1 MDRNSGLLERYKN
14 GDKLA
19 RDKLCEENMG
29 LVWNVARK
37 FSGKGVDIE
46 DIVQTGTVG
55 LLKAIDNFDDSFD
68 VKFSTYAVPM
78 IIGEI
83 RRFLRDDGPLKV
95 SRSLKQSAY
104 RGYMAREELSA
115 ELGRE
120 PTMEEISQKC
130 HICVEELVEAF
141 CATTAPDS
149 INREIYT
156 DSNREFG
163 EALAGKEN
171 EEAIINRITVAN
183 ILKKL
188 KPRERQII
196 FLRYFKGK
204 TQAEIASVIGV
215 SQVQVSRI
223 EKKVFRRIREEEFNL

>member
-1 MDRNSGLLERYKN
+1 MDRNSSLLERYKG
-14 GDKLA
+14 GDRYA

-37 FSGKGVDIE
+37 FSAGGADIE
-46 DIVQTGTVG
+46 DLAQTGTVG
-55 LLKAIDNFDDSFD
+55 LLKAIDNFDPSFD

-83 RRFLRDDGPLKV
+83 RRFLRDDGPIKV

-104 RGYMAREELSA
+104 RGYQAREALSA

-120 PTMEEISQKC
+120 PTMAEISEKC
-130 HICVEELVEAF
+130 HIPTEELVEAF
-141 CATTAPDS
+141 CATAAPDS

-163 EALAGKEN
+163 EALVGKEN
-171 EEAIINRITVAN
+171 EEQIIDRITVGN

-196 FLRYFKGK
+196 VLRYFRGK
-204 TQAEIASVIGV
+204 TQAEIANVIGV

-223 EKKVFRRIREEEFNL
+223 EKKVFERIRKEEFK

>member
-1 MDRNSGLLERYKN
+1 MDRNSVLLKRYKN
-14 GDKLA
+14 GDKCA
-19 RDKLCEENMG
+19 RDELCQENMG

-37 FSGKGVDIE
+37 FSASGVDIE
-46 DIVQTGTVG
+46 DLAQTGSVG
-55 LLKAIDNFDDSFD
+55 LLKAIDNFDTSFD

-95 SRSLKQSAY
+95 SRSLKQIAY
-104 RGYMAREELSA
+104 RGYHVREELSA

-120 PTMEEISQKC
+120 PTIEEISQKC
-130 HICVEELVEAF
+130 HIPREDLVEAF
-141 CATTAPDS
+141 CATAAPDS
-149 INREIYT
+149 INREIYA

-171 EEAIINRITVAN
+171 EEQIINRITVGN

-188 KPRERQII
+188 KPRERQILV
-196 FLRYFKGK
+196 LRYFGGK
-204 TQAEIASVIGV
+204 TQAEIAPLVGV
-215 SQVQVSRI
+215 SQVQISRI
-223 EKKVFRRIREEEFNL
+223 EKKVFRRIREEEFK